1 MERRY
6 PYGSGQ
12 IKLVSTGWLADHL
25 TDQGL
30 VVVDVQ
36 PNIHDYIQEHI
47 PGAIYLNEGLFRTY
61 EGALPTVWVGPGIV
75 EEILGN
81 AGIGNDATVVVYG
94 GVGVYKK
101 WGDGLEQTMV
111 AYTLARFGHR
121 DVLVLDGGLDRWKE
135 EGRPLSQAYPAVKKG
150 KFRASVQEDFFI
162 AREEFERIKDGKDVM
177 VLDARP
183 AAVYEGQGPWP
194 KPGHIPGAVNLPWP
208 TLMDDANRMLLRPE
222 GEIDE
227 ILKKH
232 GVTPDKTIICTCGT
246 GREATNQFIL
256 LKSYLG
262 FPKVRLY
269 EGSFTEWAADPDR
282 PTVTGKNPR

>member
-12 IKLVSTGWLADHL
+12 IKLVSTQWLADHL

-30 VVVDVQ
+30 VVVDAQ
-36 PNIHDYIQEHI
+36 PNVHDYIQEHI

-61 EGALPTVWVGPGIV
+61 EGALPTVWVGPRV
-75 EEILGN
+75 AEEILGN
-81 AGIGNDATVVVYG
+81 AGIKNDTTVVVYG
-94 GVGVYKK
+94 GVGIYKK

-111 AYTLARFGHR
+111 AYTLARFGLAS
-121 DVLVLDGGLDRWKE
+121 VFVLDGGIDRWKK
-135 EGRPLSQAYPAVKKG
+135 EGRSLSQAYPAVKRA
-150 KFRASVQEDFFI
+150 KFRASIQKDFFI
-162 AREEFERIKDGKDVM
+162 TLEEFLKIKDGKDVI

-183 AAVYEGQGPWP
+183 VTVYEGQGPWP
-194 KPGHIPGAVNLPWP
+194 KPGHIPGAINLPWP
-208 TLMDDANRMLLRPE
+208 SLMDDANRMLLKSPR
-222 GEIDE
+222 EIDG
-227 ILKKH
+227 ILTRH

-262 FPKVRLY
+262 FPKVKLY
-269 EGSFTEWAADPDR
+269 EGSFTEWAAATDR
-282 PTVTGKNPR
+282 ATVTGRDPR